1 MTQTTKQPIAKPMA
15 KTMAI
20 DYWTNIFTPDG
31 LRKMYTEN
39 EELAPVVKW
48 WSMDDR
54 IKGYDPVAFVE
65 LLDACNIEKVY
76 IPSFKMQ
83 SYALRKLIL
92 SVEQEDIRALM
103 AACPGRVGGLYG
115 IDITRGMDA
124 VRELEIAVREW
135 GFEGAHIHC
144 NGWGIPLNHRDLY
157 PVYAKCS
164 ELDVPVIV
172 QCGHSA
178 EKMPSEVSRPMLLDD
193 VALYFSDL
201 TIVASHTGW
210 PWVQELIA
218 LAWKHPNLYIGC
230 GAHAP
235 KYWDPALIQ
244 FLNSRGK
251 GKVLWGTDF
260 PVVCHQDSLEQV
272 AEIDLKPSYRHEL
285 LRGAAE
291 KVFKSLTQKPKS

>member
-1 MTQTTKQPIAKPMA
+1 LEQQAMT

-31 LRKMYTEN
+31 LRNMYTEN
-39 EELAPVVKW
+39 VELAPIVKW

-54 IKGYDPVAFVE
+54 LTGYEPAAFVE
-65 LLDACNIEKVY
+65 MLDSCCIEKVY

-83 SYALRKLIL
+83 SYTLKKLVV
-92 SVEQEDIRALM
+92 SVEVEDVRALM
-103 AACPGRVGGLYG
+103 AACPGRVGGIYG
-115 IDITRGMDA
+115 IDITRGMTA
-124 VRELEIAVREW
+124 VRELEVAVREW

-157 PVYAKCS
+157 PVYAKC
-164 ELDVPVIV
+164 EDLDVPVIV
-172 QCGHSA
+172 QCGHAA
-178 EKMPSEVSRPMLLDD
+178 EKMPSKVSQPILLDD
-193 VALYFSDL
+193 IALYFSDL
-201 TIVASHTGW
+201 RIIASHTGW

-235 KYWDPALIQ
+235 KYWDPALVQ

-260 PVVCHQDSLEQV
+260 PVVRHQDSMEQL
-272 AEIDLKPSYRHEL
+272 AKINLKPTHRQAL
-285 LRGAAE
+285 MRGAAE
-291 KVFKSLTQKPKS
+291 KVFKSITKMHEA